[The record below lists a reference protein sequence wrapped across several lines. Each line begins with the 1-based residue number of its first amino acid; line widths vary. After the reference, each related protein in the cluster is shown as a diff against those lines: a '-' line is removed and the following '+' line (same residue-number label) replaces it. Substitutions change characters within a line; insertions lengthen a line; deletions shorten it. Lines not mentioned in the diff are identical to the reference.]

1 MSRGEIGNAD
11 EKPPVFITLESRGVC
26 KRKLRV
32 SSQVTGL
39 DLQVP
44 AHCLK
49 ESCAEF
55 FLGILQRSG
64 CRVQP
69 DPTMATFTETGL
81 VLKANPTA
89 AREAL

>member
-1 MSRGEIGNAD
+1 MPS
-11 EKPPVFITLESRGVC
+11 
-26 KRKLRV
+26 
-32 SSQVTGL
+32 
-39 DLQVP
+39 
-44 AHCLK
+44 
-49 ESCAEF
+49 F

-89 AREAL
+89 AREALQFPQELAPLHNSCVAQICASNLAGRSGAKPIQRARAESAKGERRS